1 MAGRAII
8 FSADARISWQGNLM
22 AGKRP
27 KKNPKRR
34 NVAAKALREKI
45 FRPRRVKPL
54 KGKGT
59 YRRRP
64 ARVRD
69 NDIG

>member
-1 MAGRAII
+1 
-8 FSADARISWQGNLM
+8 M

-27 KKNPKRR
+27 KMSPKRR
-34 NVAAKALREKI
+34 NVAAKVLREKI

-59 YRRRP
+59 YRRRA
-64 ARVRD
+64 ARVRN

>member
-1 MAGRAII
+1 
-8 FSADARISWQGNLM
+8 M

-27 KKNPKRR
+27 KKSPKRH
-34 NVAAKALREKI
+34 NIAAKALREKL

-59 YRRRP
+59 YRRRQ
-64 ARVRD
+64 ARVRA